1 MRNTLT
7 GNFVMCAVLTMI
19 SPILNAQ
26 QNNLA
31 YSVAWKQTA
40 AEHAAL
46 YYQGFNIARMQ
57 VEAALSKR
65 SDFGKPLAIISDVD
79 ETLLLSNSYWGYMVA
94 SGNDF
99 FNDVEWD
106 DWVEE
111 DLFTPSPGSIEFA
124 EFCRLNDVD
133 IFFVTN
139 RNQGEST
146 FDLARRNLETA
157 GFGSVES
164 DHLIVLRESS
174 NKEIIQQQIMQDYEV
189 VVLLGDNLN
198 DFSRDYYVTDVGERR
213 LLASENRRNFGAK
226 NIIFPN
232 PTDGHWVRAIFGES
246 EPPASNTNRE
256 ILHSAAS
263 RSAWQK
269 AQN

>member
-1 MRNTLT
+1 MKNTLT
-7 GNFVMCAVLTMI
+7 VNFVMCAVLAII
-19 SPILNAQ
+19 SPVLDAQ

-31 YSVAWKQTA
+31 YAVAWKQTA

-46 YYQGFNIARMQ
+46 YHQGFNIARMQ
-57 VEAALSKR
+57 VEAAISKR
-65 SDFGKPLAIISDVD
+65 TDFQKPLAVISDVD
-79 ETLLLSNSYWGYMVA
+79 ETLLLSNSYWGYMVS

-99 FNDVEWD
+99 FNDAEWD

-111 DLFTPSPGSIEFA
+111 DLFTSSPGSLEFA

-133 IFFVTN
+133 IFYVTN
-139 RNQGEST
+139 TDQGEST
-146 FDLARRNLETA
+146 FDLARRNLQTA
-157 GFGSVES
+157 GFGSIES

-174 NKEIIQQQIMQDYEV
+174 NKEIIQQQIMRDFEV

-198 DFSRDYYVTDVGERR
+198 DFSRDYYVTDVDERR
-213 LLASENRRNFGAK
+213 LLASENRSDFGVK

-232 PTDGHWVRAIFGES
+232 PTDGHWLRAIFGES